1 MLAFSLRSKERL
13 TGHAPGARG
22 TTYRPPCA
30 ARTPD
35 PIRSP
40 GPRHMRRKRTIRKPT
55 RWSPDEWR
63 AVEAAARAH
72 RIPPLRFIRE
82 AALVVAQGGTAPAP
96 PRRRLVRD
104 ELVHQL
110 ARVLNNLRQLERAAD
125 EDGAVAVAAL
135 AAASAHST
143 VQAIKAAP
151 GRAREAAAVI
161 GPIITAG
168 RALNVL
174 VHTAHADEAL
184 PPTREIVAA
193 LAAVD
198 EAVDRVSAL

>member
-1 MLAFSLRSKERL
+1 MLAFSLRSKERP

-40 GPRHMRRKRTIRKPT
+40 GPRHMRRRRTIRNPT

-104 ELVHQL
+104 ELV
-110 ARVLNNLRQLERAAD
+110 
-125 EDGAVAVAAL
+125 
-135 AAASAHST
+135 
-143 VQAIKAAP
+143 
-151 GRAREAAAVI
+151 
-161 GPIITAG
+161 
-168 RALNVL
+168 
-174 VHTAHADEAL
+174 
-184 PPTREIVAA
+184 
-193 LAAVD
+193 
-198 EAVDRVSAL
+198 